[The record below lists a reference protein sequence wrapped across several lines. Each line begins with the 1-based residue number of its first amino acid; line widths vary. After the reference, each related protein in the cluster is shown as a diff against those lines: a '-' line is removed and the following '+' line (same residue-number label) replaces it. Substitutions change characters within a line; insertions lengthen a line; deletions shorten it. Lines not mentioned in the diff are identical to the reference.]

1 MPRSGADRLQ
11 TLEHA
16 HTVNDAQLQVHRQ
29 QWQDELDHILRYWQ
43 LHMPDRRYGGFL
55 GGLDNDNRPV
65 TGAPKGAVLHARI
78 LWTFSEAHRFS
89 GDPALAEIADRAY
102 AYLSGPFTDKEHG
115 GVFWSLSPDG
125 TVLDTRK
132 QVYAQAFALYGI
144 AAYYALTGL
153 SSVLDQAI
161 SLFRLIEQHAFDTAE
176 NGYLE
181 AFSRSWGPLEDLRLS
196 AKDANEKKTANTHL
210 HVIEAYAALYRVW
223 PDEGLRERMI
233 NLLALFDRY
242 FIDPASGHLRLFFNE
257 SWVEKPD
264 VVSYGHDIEA
274 AWLLQQC
281 AEVAGDK
288 PWIDRFRGHALR
300 LAEASIEGL
309 DQDGGLWYEFDP
321 HMAHLVRE
329 KHWWPQAEA
338 MVGFYHAWQQS
349 GDAAWLARSA
359 GSWSFIQEHMIDHGR
374 GEWYWGVTEDYSPM
388 PGQDKAG
395 FWKCPYHNGRA
406 CMEMLERTGGPFA

>member
-1 MPRSGADRLQ
+1 MN
-11 TLEHA
+11 TEHA
-16 HTVNDAQLQVHRQ
+16 YPLNDTNIQVYRQ

-43 LHMPDRRYGGFL
+43 LHMPDHQYGGFL
-55 GGLDNDNRPV
+55 GGLDNDNQPIL
-65 TGAPKGAVLHARI
+65 GAPKGSVLHARI

-89 GDPALAEIADRAY
+89 NNPSLQEIADRAY
-102 AYLSGPFTDKEHG
+102 TYLSGPFTDPEYG
-115 GVFWSLSPDG
+115 GVFWSLTPDG
-125 TVLDTRK
+125 QVLDTRK

-144 AAYYALTGL
+144 AAYYAVKGL
-153 SSVLDQAI
+153 PAVREYAI
-161 SLFRLIEQHAFDTAE
+161 SLYRLIEQHAADSRH

-181 AFSRSWGPLEDLRLS
+181 AFSLDWGPLDDLRLS

-210 HVIEAYAALYRVW
+210 HIIEAYAALYRVW
-223 PDEGLRERMI
+223 PDEGLRDRI
-233 NLLALFDRY
+233 VNLLVLFDRY
-242 FIDPASGHLRLFFNE
+242 FIDPYNGHLRLFFDE
-257 SWVEKPD
+257 TWVEKPD

-288 PWIDRFRGHALR
+288 YWIDRSREHALR
-300 LAEASIEGL
+300 LAKASLEGL
-309 DQDGGLWYEFDP
+309 DTDGGLWYEFDP
-321 HMAHLVRE
+321 HTGQMVRE

-349 GDAAWLARSA
+349 QDDAWRNRSA
-359 GSWSFIQEHMIDHGR
+359 GSWTFIQQHIIDHRR
-374 GEWYWGVTEDYSPM
+374 GEWYWGVTEDYAAM

-406 CMEMLERTGGPFA
+406 CMEMLERTGGPIA